1 MSSALASLLK
11 RSTIEDHN
19 EVLKAA
25 NSVLKTAK
33 QDIQAQHVKLVALV
47 KLERYGEAVHFGTEC
62 GQSLQESANLAYAYA
77 LYKTGDWD
85 KAAEIAL
92 QTQDERGLNLLAA
105 QALYRAERFPEALRA
120 YKAAVGSPARGE
132 EFDLRV
138 NDSAINA
145 QLHWAGVD
153 GAETKK
159 PGRQD
164 LESFETAY
172 NAACGSIARDELGQA
187 EVLLKRAKQLCEHS
201 EDLAPEQKLEELIP
215 ISVQQLYVLERLG
228 KADEAKALVA
238 EISPDKIPDVSS
250 RKISQSNVLAVS
262 APFVNPFQAH
272 KIYHTNSDIPPSDKP
287 FTFQRRLMLENDA
300 CLDLQTFKYDGVAA
314 SSLRQIQAENQPSL
328 SAENLTSSTIYA
340 AAVAKSDLPPA
351 ALKLILPEITKHP
364 QNIGLLLTAVQI
376 YVSSGNVAAATQ
388 AMEAFFQRLSDL
400 DDERTEAA
408 RYNPA
413 LVSILISLYQK
424 QGRRS
429 HIKQELAK
437 AATYWRHRS
446 KPPSTLLHSAGVSLL
461 ESNESNDRT
470 AAQEIFAILHKHDIT
485 DKAAV
490 AGYIASHQGDV
501 THDEISN
508 LTSVEDLVKGID
520 VDALEKAG
528 IPQSSSALA
537 IAQGQTRK
545 RAAPSSA
552 ATRPKRIRTSRLPK
566 EYDADKKPD
575 PERWLPLRDRSTY
588 RPKGRKKGKKA
599 GDDRTQGGVV
609 ADDVGINGSAAS
621 KPASTVIGAGGN
633 KKRKGK
639 GKK

>member
-1 MSSALASLLK
+1 MSSELASLLK

-25 NSVLKTAK
+25 NNVLKTSK
-33 QDIQAQHVKLVALV
+33 KDIQAQHVKLVALV
-47 KLERYGEAVHFGTEC
+47 KLERYDEAVHFGTEC
-62 GQSLQESANLAYAYA
+62 GQSLQESANLAFAYA
-77 LYKTGDWD
+77 LYKTGEWD
-85 KAAEIAL
+85 KAAEIAMK
-92 QTQDERGLNLLAA
+92 TQGDRGLNLLAA
-105 QALYRAERFPEALRA
+105 QALYRAERFPEALDA
-120 YKAAVGSPARGE
+120 YKTATGLPARGE
-132 EFDLRV
+132 DFDLRV

-145 QLHWAGVD
+145 QLHWAGVE
-153 GAETKK
+153 GAESRK

-201 EDLAPEQKLEELIP
+201 EDLASEQKLEELIP

-228 KADEAKALVA
+228 KVDEAKAFIS
-238 EISPDKIPDVSS
+238 EISPNKIPDLSS
-250 RKISQSNVLAVS
+250 RKISHNNVLAAS
-262 APFVNPFQAH
+262 APFTNPFQAH
-272 KIYHTNSDIPPSDKP
+272 RTYHANSQIPPSDKP
-287 FTFQRRLMLENDA
+287 FTFQRRIMLENDA
-300 CLDLQTFKYDGVAA
+300 CLDMQTFKYDGVTA
-314 SSLRQIQAENQPSL
+314 SSLRQLQTEEQPSL
-328 SAENLTSSTIYA
+328 TLDNLTSSTIYA
-340 AAVAKSDLPPA
+340 AAIAKSDVPAA
-351 ALKLILPEITKHP
+351 ALKQILPEIIKHP
-364 QNIGLLLTAVQI
+364 HNIGLLLTTVQI
-376 YVSSGNVAAATQ
+376 YVSSGNLAAATQ
-388 AMEAFFQRLSDL
+388 AMEAFFQRLADL
-400 DDERTEAA
+400 DDERTQAA

-413 LVSILISLYQK
+413 VVSVLISLYQK

-429 HIKQELAK
+429 HVKQELAR
-437 AATYWRHRS
+437 ASTYWRHKS
-446 KPPSTLLHSAGVSLL
+446 KPPPTLLHSAGVSLL
-461 ESNESNDRT
+461 ESNELHDRS
-470 AAQEIFAILHKHDIT
+470 AAQEIFAILHKHDT
-485 DKAAV
+485 ADKAAV
-490 AGYIASHQGDV
+490 AGYIASHQGEV
-501 THDEISN
+501 TRDELSN
-508 LTSVEDLVKGID
+508 LTPVEDLVKGVD

-552 ATRPKRIRTSRLPK
+552 AIKSKRIRKSRLPK
-566 EYDADKKPD
+566 DYDADKKPD

-599 GDDRTQGGVV
+599 GDDRTQGGAV

-621 KPASTVIGAGGN
+621 KPATTVIGGGAN